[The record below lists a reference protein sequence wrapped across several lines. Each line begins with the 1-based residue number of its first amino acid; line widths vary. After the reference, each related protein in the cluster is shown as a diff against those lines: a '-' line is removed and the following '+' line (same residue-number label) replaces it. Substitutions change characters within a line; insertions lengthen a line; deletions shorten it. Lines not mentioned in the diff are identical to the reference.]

1 MSTSAESIHWRK
13 LFLALSTS
21 TSIATIG
28 VTCVGITNTD
38 IYKSLVPDDI
48 LPGCLSQDLV
58 SLGAALLL
66 PNVASRSMIDGSLRD
81 TTLWL
86 GLTGYLMYAYGIYV
100 FEAVVNKF
108 YFCYIS
114 IFGTCLWEIII
125 IMSSVSYQGIHIV
138 QKNIELPKK
147 TLMTLFVAL
156 GILFPVLWIMQLIPA
171 MASGTPP
178 PGVSIMAMDLS
189 FAIPSLWL
197 CVWSMYSDMPIS
209 IIVAP
214 ALSVKAGVLGSSVLL
229 GCLLQPWFDRP
240 IPWNEVP
247 VYTLL
252 GPVTLIIAWKTWLC
266 LPRDSYV
273 LGGLAAKI
281 DENRKKV

>member
-1 MSTSAESIHWRK
+1 MSPSEESIRIQRRK
-13 LFLALSTS
+13 ALLLLSTCTF
-21 TSIATIG
+21 TSISIIG
-28 VTCVGITNTD
+28 ATCVGIANTE

-58 SLGAALLL
+58 SLVAALLL
-66 PNVASRSMIDGSLRD
+66 PKVASRSMINGSLRA
-81 TTLWL
+81 TSIWL

-100 FEAVVNKF
+100 FEAVVNML
-108 YFCYIS
+108 YLVYIF
-114 IFGTCLWEIII
+114 IFGICLWTIIF
-125 IMSSVSYQGIHIV
+125 IMSSISYQRIHVI

-156 GILFPVLWIMQLIPA
+156 GILFPALWIMQLIPA
-171 MASGTPP
+171 MGARIPP
-178 PGVSIMAMDLS
+178 PGISIMAMDLS

-197 CVWSMYSDMPIS
+197 CAWSIHKDMPIS

-214 ALSVKAGVLGSSVLL
+214 APSIKAGVLGSSVLL

-252 GPVTLIIAWKTWLC
+252 GPVTLSIAWKMWLC
-266 LPRDSYV
+266 FPRDSCV
-273 LGGLAAKI
+273 FEAV
-281 DENRKKV
+281 DSSKVK

>member
-1 MSTSAESIHWRK
+1 MSPSEESIRIQRRK
-13 LFLALSTS
+13 ALLFLSTF
-21 TSIATIG
+21 TSISTIG
-28 VTCVGITNTD
+28 ATCVGITNTE

-58 SLGAALLL
+58 SLVAALLL
-66 PNVASRSMIDGSLRD
+66 PKVASRSMINGSLRA
-81 TTLWL
+81 TSIWL

-100 FEAVVNKF
+100 FEAVVNRL
-108 YFCYIS
+108 YLVYIF
-114 IFGTCLWEIII
+114 IFGTCLWTIV
-125 IMSSVSYQGIHIV
+125 IMSSISYRRIHFI

-147 TLMTLFVAL
+147 TLMMLFVAL
-156 GILFPVLWIMQLIPA
+156 GILFPTLWIMQLIPA
-171 MASGTPP
+171 MAARMPP
-178 PGVSIMAMDLS
+178 PGISIMAMDLS

-197 CVWSMYSDMPIS
+197 CAWSIHKDMPIS

-214 ALSVKAGVLGSSVLL
+214 ALSIKAGVLGSSVLL

-252 GPVTLIIAWKTWLC
+252 GPVTLSIAWKTWLC
-266 LPRDSYV
+266 LPRDSCV
-273 LGGLAAKI
+273 FEAV
-281 DENRKKV
+281 DSSKVK